1 MVREWIDG
9 FAEASERCTGTLD
22 NPIVVDRGRRQGDLL

>member
-1 MVREWIDG
+1 MARESIDG
-9 FAEASERCTGTLD
+9 FAEVFECCTGTLV

>member
-1 MVREWIDG
+1 MARESIDG
-9 FAEASERCTGTLD
+9 IAEVFERCAATLV